1 MARYRV
7 DGPWATERTA
17 PAALIETAT
26 LVDTRDGHRYTR
38 GAFRVRVLTRG
49 LTDRRGTP
57 FRTRTFKGETA
68 YDGAHAYFDDIMWA
82 AARD

>member
-7 DGPWATERTA
+7 EGPWTTEQTSA
-17 PAALIETAT
+17 HAVIETAT
-26 LVDTRDGHRYTR
+26 LVDTRDGHRYAR

-49 LTDRRGTP
+49 ITDRGGTP

-82 AARD
+82 AARN